1 MTSTGFCFGSREC
14 VPQISQQGAGAILRN
29 IISLSRRL
37 SPLSGALLAA
47 VTFLFP
53 VSSRAQGPVVWTV
66 PSLQRVG
73 PSDPPGTTAQ
83 AQISAAKGE
92 SESYQIVVRA
102 PASGLTNVNVTVSA
116 LSGPGGTMIP
126 AANSTLYR
134 EQYLYVS
141 PGSVNWNGT
150 NQPLGPGWYADGLI
164 PFVDPVTGASLY
176 NSSAPLRAAPFNL
189 GGNSNQPIW
198 VDVLVPPAATAGVYA
213 GTYTV
218 TSDQGTASGTVSL
231 TVWNFALP
239 ATPALKS
246 SFAYW
251 VDGNLNTDK
260 ELLRNRVMP
269 VTASLSDQSA
279 LMPLG
284 LGATS
289 LGFSSGAKS
298 GNCSMTPAPSVSQFQ
313 TAAAAQAPGLFLYD
327 YSADEI
333 GNCTNL
339 YPSVQQWACNMHQ
352 AGVNNLVNDS
362 YSPKWEIDFAPID
375 FRIQPG
381 FINQVLGL
389 TGLLYWR
396 VDFWLN
402 ANPWTNLD
410 NVGYFSTNDY
420 PGDGT
425 LVYPGSQIGISSV
438 APSIRLKWIR
448 DGVDDYDYIQLLK
461 NAGYGSWA
469 LGLAQG
475 IAPDWTNWTRDS
487 NALASVRQQ
496 LGQKLDRRGEPR
508 GRRCAVQLQPERRR
522 RMLGLL
528 RSGEKHA
535 VAGERRRNRLDQHSR
550 GGKRDPGEQPVH
562 SQWRLGGGL
571 RQLRA
576 GVLAADLQ
584 RVVCRFQECLP
595 VRREPERLGQR
606 LSADGYVVGAIA
618 RGRPRVCR
626 TSPVEGGGA
635 PAGLRAPISPRA
647 GRAHAPRSK
656 VKFQRHLRLAGVV
669 AHRSHPSCGGS
680 TDSGVRI
687 AEVGGVEEVEE
698 LGAELQIAAF
708 AKLLEVETLGH
719 AHVHIREARAQEQA
733 AAGIADGVQRRRSK
747 GADVKPLVE
756 TPLGAA
762 QHGIADHVGA
772 GNRAAHAGIE
782 IDAGCH
788 REAALLRHDAVQFP
802 ATQEVGEGPGGEP
815 VLADAEGKRVVERH
829 REALRDAIGADAAVQ
844 VTVIQWVAIAS
855 RSASRWRST

>member
-1 MTSTGFCFGSREC
+1 M
-14 VPQISQQGAGAILRN
+14 RN

-352 AGVNNLVNDS
+352 AGVNNLVTVAPTPALYTDGCTSRSAVDIWAVLPLMYNYSPANVNYVISKGDQVWSYNTLVQDS

-496 LGQKLDRRGEPR
+496 LGQKLDQLNG
-508 GRRCAVQLQPERRR
+508 GSGGGSSGGTASVVQMSPS
-522 RMLGLL
+522 
-528 RSGEKHA
+528 SGSGYTQWFQL
-535 VAGERRRNRLDQHSR
+535 VYSNST
-550 GGKRDPGEQPVH
+550 GGAN
-562 SQWRLGGGL
+562 LGGG
-571 RQLRA
+571 
-576 GVLAADLQ
+576 GVLFNSSPSGAGGCWVYYAQ
-584 RVVCRFQECLP
+584 AKNT
-595 VRREPERLGQR
+595 
-606 LSADGYVVGAIA
+606 LSLANDAGTAW
-618 RGRPRVCR
+618 
-626 TSPVEGGGA
+626 TS
-635 PAGLRAPISPRA
+635 I
-647 GRAHAPRSK
+647 HA
-656 VKFQRHLRLAGVV
+656 
-669 AHRSHPSCGGS
+669 GGS
-680 TDSGVRI
+680 GTLANSQCTVN
-687 AEVGGVEEVEE
+687 GG
-698 LGAELQIAAF
+698 
-708 AKLLEVETLGH
+708 
-719 AHVHIREARAQEQA
+719 
-733 AAGIADGVQRRRSK
+733 S
-747 GADVKPLVE
+747 
-756 TPLGAA
+756 
-762 QHGIADHVGA
+762 
-772 GNRAAHAGIE
+772 
-782 IDAGCH
+782 
-788 REAALLRHDAVQFP
+788 
-802 ATQEVGEGPGGEP
+802 
-815 VLADAEGKRVVERH
+815 
-829 REALRDAIGADAAVQ
+829 AAVFGNYVQ
-844 VTVIQWVAIAS
+844 VSLLLTFNGSFAGS
-855 RSASRWRST
+855 RNAYLYAVSQSGSASAYQRMGTWSVP